1 MLVKTKAVLWPVGNE
16 TNVDALREW
25 DLWGPLIVCLLLTMQ
40 QFNFPMNKKKSIFTA
55 NSGFG
60 NAHDIF
66 ATCYI
71 MIFGGAA
78 VIAWN
83 AALVK
88 SDG

>member
-1 MLVKTKAVLWPVGNE
+1 
-16 TNVDALREW
+16 
-25 DLWGPLIVCLLLTMQ
+25 
-40 QFNFPMNKKKSIFTA
+40 MNKKKSIFTA